1 MGTGDGTVPVPPPP
15 APPAART
22 AARAAAPRA
31 ASPAARAASPADDG
45 VPPLPL
51 RLPVPLGCTPRCRH
65 LSEAA
70 VIREAGRGAVG
81 LALSSLLEVLPRF
94 IRFPTVLPAR
104 MLDGCLAHL

>member
-1 MGTGDGTVPVPPPP
+1 MATTTAPTRGGRPTAVPVPPPP

-22 AARAAAPRA
+22 AARA
-31 ASPAARAASPADDG
+31 ADDG